1 MHEMD
6 LIPAAYRMQRA
17 RRQRRQAW
25 MLSLG
30 LMAAAALGSRLWIER
45 GLTQERTLKAQWQPL
60 QDKARAQRAELQQL
74 QSLIAQAKPTEEP
87 SADAQAALAP
97 TALLPSVLAALPAT
111 GLRLSSASLEA
122 VQDAGGRL
130 NLQGQTADEATLG
143 RAVMLLQGHPQ
154 VAQVQLLGVKP
165 ESSGEQRFEL
175 LLRVALPAASAASAG
190 TRP

>member
-30 LMAAAALGSRLWIER
+30 LLAAAALGARLWIER
-45 GLTQERTLKAQWQPL
+45 GLSQERSSKAQWQPL

-74 QSLIAQAKPTEEP
+74 QTLIAQARPTEDP
-87 SADAQAALAP
+87 SADAQALAP

-122 VQDAGGRL
+122 AQDAGGHL
-130 NLQGQTADEATLG
+130 NLQGQAADEATLG
-143 RAVMLLQGHPQ
+143 RAVMLLKGHPQ